1 MVWIRTNIVLRTQ
14 IRIRSILIL
23 FHNSSFKK
31 IYLMLD
37 ITYTFFFTLS
47 NHQSLEHDDQV
58 ATAGDL
64 QLWIP
69 DVLEHD
75 CGPDL
80 QRPQPVP
87 RLPLGHH
94 QLWRGGRSW
103 PGPQL
108 AQQLSWPQQTG
119 GRAQSVAAGLLWV
132 ALQQVRAR
140 VGKSSGHVKWK

>member
-23 FHNSSFKK
+23 FHNSSLKK

-64 QLWIP
+64 QL
-69 DVLEHD
+69 
-75 CGPDL
+75 
-80 QRPQPVP
+80 
-87 RLPLGHH
+87 
-94 QLWRGGRSW
+94 
-103 PGPQL
+103 
-108 AQQLSWPQQTG
+108 
-119 GRAQSVAAGLLWV
+119 
-132 ALQQVRAR
+132 
-140 VGKSSGHVKWK
+140 